1 MKKNKVCVSI
11 SSDVYKD
18 IEKYAAEREISFS
31 VAVER
36 MLIKGL
42 ESTNNF
48 KEENLI
54 NQLKNLFENSNV
66 SNEKTEEVKEEVK
79 EEIKK
84 EKIKKKSEGYLDIF
98 NIFDSM
104 ID

>member
-31 VAVER
+31 VATER
-36 MLIKGL
+36 ILLKGL
-42 ESTNNF
+42 ENMNVF
-48 KEENLI
+48 KDEAIFE
-54 NQLKNLFENSNV
+54 QLKNILSNSNAL
-66 SNEKTEEVKEEVK
+66 NEKTEEVKEEIK
-79 EEIKK
+79 EVKK
-84 EKIKKKSEGYLDIF
+84 EKVKEKTEDDLAIF

-104 ID
+104 PD

>member
-1 MKKNKVCVSI
+1 MLKKKICVSI

-42 ESTNNF
+42 ENTNVF
-48 KEENLI
+48 KDEAIFE
-54 NQLKNLFENSNV
+54 QLKNLLSN
-66 SNEKTEEVKEEVK
+66 SNEKTKEVK
-79 EEIKK
+79 EEIK
-84 EKIKKKSEGYLDIF
+84 ENKIDRNKLSEDDNAIF

-104 ID
+104 PD

>member
-1 MKKNKVCVSI
+1 MKKNKICVSI
-11 SSDVYKD
+11 SNDVFKD
-18 IEKYAAEREISFS
+18 VEKYAAEREISFS

-42 ESTNNF
+42 ESTNNL

-54 NQLKNLFENSNV
+54 NQLKNLFENSNI

-79 EEIKK
+79 EN
-84 EKIKKKSEGYLDIF
+84 KIDRSKLNEDDNAIF
-98 NIFDSM
+98 NIFDS
-104 ID
+104 IQD

>member
-1 MKKNKVCVSI
+1 MLKKKICVSI

-42 ESTNNF
+42 ENMNVF
-48 KEENLI
+48 KNEAI
-54 NQLKNLFENSNV
+54 FDQLKNLFENSNIP
-66 SNEKTEEVKEEVK
+66 NEKTEEAKEEVK
-79 EEIKK
+79 EN
-84 EKIKKKSEGYLDIF
+84 KIDRNKLSEDDNAIF

-104 ID
+104 PD

>member
-1 MKKNKVCVSI
+1 MNKNKVCVSI

-48 KEENLI
+48 KEEDLI
-54 NQLKNLFENSNV
+54 NQLKNLFENNNV
-66 SNEKTEEVKEEVK
+66 SDEKTEEVKEEVK
-79 EEIKK
+79 EN
-84 EKIKKKSEGYLDIF
+84 KIDRNKLSEDDNAIF

-104 ID
+104 QD

>member
-42 ESTNNF
+42 ENINVF

-79 EEIKK
+79 EN
-84 EKIKKKSEGYLDIF
+84 KIDRNKLSEDDNAIF

-104 ID
+104 PD

>member
-42 ESTNNF
+42 ESINVF
-48 KEENLI
+48 KEENLV
-54 NQLKNLFENSNV
+54 NQLKNILSNSNAL
-66 SNEKTEEVKEEVK
+66 NEKTEEVKEEIK
-79 EEIKK
+79 EVKK
-84 EKIKKKSEGYLDIF
+84 EKVKEKTEDDLARF

-104 ID
+104 PD

>member
-42 ESTNNF
+42 ESINVF
-48 KEENLI
+48 KEENLV
-54 NQLKNLFENSNV
+54 NQLKNILSN
-66 SNEKTEEVKEEVK
+66 SNEKTEEVKEEIKEVK
-79 EEIKK
+79 KKKIK
-84 EKIKKKSEGYLDIF
+84 EKSEDDLAIV

-104 ID
+104 PD

>member
-1 MKKNKVCVSI
+1 MLKKKICVSI

-18 IEKYAAEREISFS
+18 IERYAAEREISFS

-42 ESTNNF
+42 ENMNVF
-48 KEENLI
+48 KNEAI
-54 NQLKNLFENSNV
+54 FDQLKNLFENSNI
-66 SNEKTEEVKEEVK
+66 SNEKIEEVKEEVK
-79 EEIKK
+79 EN
-84 EKIKKKSEGYLDIF
+84 KIDRNKLSEDDNAIF

-104 ID
+104 PD

>member
-1 MKKNKVCVSI
+1 MKKSKVCVSI

-42 ESTNNF
+42 ENTNNF

-54 NQLKNLFENSNV
+54 NQLINLFENSNV
-66 SNEKTEEVKEEVK
+66 SNEKTEEIKEEVK
-79 EEIKK
+79 EN
-84 EKIKKKSEGYLDIF
+84 KIDRNKLSEDDNAIF
-98 NIFDSM
+98 NIFDS
-104 ID
+104 IPD

>member
-42 ESTNNF
+42 ESINVF
-48 KEENLI
+48 KEENLV
-54 NQLKNLFENSNV
+54 NQLKNILSNINAL
-66 SNEKTEEVKEEVK
+66 NEKTEEVKEEVK
-79 EEIKK
+79 EN
-84 EKIKKKSEGYLDIF
+84 KIDRNKLSEDDNAIF

-104 ID
+104 PD

>member
-42 ESTNNF
+42 ESINVF
-48 KEENLI
+48 KEETLI
-54 NQLKNLFENSNV
+54 NQLKNLFENSNAL
-66 SNEKTEEVKEEVK
+66 NEKTEEVTEEVKEEVK
-79 EEIKK
+79 K
-84 EKIKKKSEGYLDIF
+84 EKNKEKSEDDLAIF

-104 ID
+104 PD

>member
-42 ESTNNF
+42 ENMNVF
-48 KEENLI
+48 KNEAI
-54 NQLKNLFENSNV
+54 FDQLKNLLSN
-66 SNEKTEEVKEEVK
+66 SNEKTEEVKEEIKEEVK
-79 EEIKK
+79 EN
-84 EKIKKKSEGYLDIF
+84 KIDKDKLNEDDKALFDIF
-98 NIFDSM
+98 NSM
-104 ID
+104 PD

>member
-1 MKKNKVCVSI
+1 MKKNKICVSI
-11 SSDVYKD
+11 SNDVYKD

-42 ESTNNF
+42 ENMNVF
-48 KEENLI
+48 KNEAI
-54 NQLKNLFENSNV
+54 FDQLKNLLSN
-66 SNEKTEEVKEEVK
+66 SNEKTEEVKEEIK
-79 EEIKK
+79 EVKK
-84 EKIKKKSEGYLDIF
+84 EKMKEKSEDDLAIF

-104 ID
+104 PD

>member
-11 SSDVYKD
+11 SSDVYKE
-18 IEKYAAEREISFS
+18 IERYAAKREISFS

-42 ESTNNF
+42 ENMNVF
-48 KEENLI
+48 KNEAII
-54 NQLKNLFENSNV
+54 NQLKNLFENNNI

-79 EEIKK
+79 KEVKREVKK
-84 EKIKKKSEGYLDIF
+84 EKSEDDLAIF

-104 ID
+104 PD

>member
-42 ESTNNF
+42 ENMNVF
-48 KEENLI
+48 KNEAI
-54 NQLKNLFENSNV
+54 FDQLKNLLSN
-66 SNEKTEEVKEEVK
+66 SNEKTEEVKEEIK
-79 EEIKK
+79 EVKK
-84 EKIKKKSEGYLDIF
+84 EKVKEKTEDDLAIF

-104 ID
+104 PD

>member
-18 IEKYAAEREISFS
+18 VEKYAAEREISFS
-31 VAVER
+31 VAIER

-42 ESTNNF
+42 ESINVF
-48 KEENLI
+48 KDEAII

-66 SNEKTEEVKEEVK
+66 FNEKTEEVKK
-79 EEIKK
+79 R
-84 EKIKKKSEGYLDIF
+84 S
-98 NIFDSM
+98 
-104 ID
+104 